1 MKDSKS
7 NATGA
12 GVPPAVLGSRKLAD
26 GRILIPP
33 PPDAARRK
41 GTQRLR
47 CSLGRCSRRGSLKAA
62 FRWWYQDAPLADR
75 MQVWCLH
82 CRNPTAIVAAWI
94 QFSAVIG
101 FHPQPGCIPLLLLA
115 PVATATLAG
124 ETQNI
129 PKPPSSPLDPATDT
143 AAKPPW
149 GRIVVVGAS
158 ASAGFTASEPL
169 GGPNTPHYRLSRYLD
184 AALLVSHMP
193 VENLA
198 NSMFFIEA
206 ESAGRMQIDQAL
218 QLRPTLVIGLD
229 FLFWFCYG
237 EGSTDHE
244 RLQRFE
250 RGLNLLENIK
260 CPLVLGDIP
269 DASSAANGMLGPE
282 EIPSARAMTAAN
294 QRLKEWASK
303 RPQVALLPLSA
314 FMRTV
319 MADQALT
326 IHGRKLPAGQTRLL
340 LQDDVLHPSP
350 HGCAVLA
357 LAILDAFQ
365 STHPVPTSGEVCWDL
380 EEVFRLGFHPRR
392 ELSGD
397 TPLPMTPAA
406 PTRKS
411 GAR

>member
-1 MKDSKS
+1 MWSDIEEWERRRS
-7 NATGA
+7 AA
-12 GVPPAVLGSRKLAD
+12 GCVICSSGGPLDIIAELGLLVNSLNPPDLTEPDPGDALAP
-26 GRILIPP
+26 RLAAALEVENPP
-33 PPDAARRK
+33 P
-41 GTQRLR
+41 
-47 CSLGRCSRRGSLKAA
+47 
-62 FRWWYQDAPLADR
+62 
-75 MQVWCLH
+75 
-82 CRNPTAIVAAWI
+82 VAESMMRAN
-94 QFSAVIG
+94 AM
-101 FHPQPGCIPLLLLA
+101 
-115 PVATATLAG
+115 
-124 ETQNI
+124 
-129 PKPPSSPLDPATDT
+129 
-143 AAKPPW
+143 
-149 GRIVVVGAS
+149 
-158 ASAGFTASEPL
+158 
-169 GGPNTPHYRLSRYLD
+169 LSRYLD
-184 AALLVSHMP
+184 AALLVPHMP

-303 RPQVALLPLSA
+303 RPRVALLPLSA

-380 EEVFRLGFHPRR
+380 EEVFRLGVHPRR

-397 TPLPMTPAA
+397 KAQPMTPAA
-406 PTRKS
+406 
-411 GAR
+411 